1 MIIDYYLDNT
11 KISKEKLDEITE
23 KKIDYFISAEEA
35 LKLSLLMKLLG

>member
-35 LKLSLLMKLLG
+35 LKLGIIDEIIG